1 MDFRIL
7 GPFEVYDRGEPVLL
21 GAGKQ
26 RAVLALLLLHAN
38 EVVSVD
44 RLIDDLWQ
52 EAPPATAGKIVQ
64 NYVSQ
69 LRRSLDEGVL
79 VTRGH
84 GYALRVEAGEVDVD
98 RFRQLVEDGRRA
110 LTAGDHEHASG
121 SLIDA
126 LGLWRGRAL
135 EDFTYEPFA
144 QDEIQRLEELRLNV
158 VMDRID
164 ADLALGRGVELVG
177 ELEGLIAQHPLQE
190 RLRGQLMIALYR
202 SGRQAEALHAYQEAR
217 RTLIDELG
225 IEPGQALQQ
234 LEKQILNQ
242 DPSLGPPAQRKN
254 AVPETAAGRPNRLRT
269 VLVAA
274 LLVAVGAGTAAA
286 ILLSRDHGG
295 KRITAIAPNS
305 LGAID
310 PKTNK
315 LVGEVTVGA
324 FPRVAVGG
332 GSVWAMNGRDGT
344 MMRIDPKTMEVKKTW
359 SITRTSILSS
369 IAFGADSGWVVA
381 TTPGTLSRARFD
393 QARANANFLPLV
405 GTSDVPDVAVRGS
418 AVWVTSQINRMV
430 FTIDGRLVGPLEGQ
444 DLRGD
449 VTRTRA
455 VPLAIAIDGT
465 AVWFTGFDPSSKAGL
480 LARIDPA
487 RRQVVATIPLP
498 AIPTELAVGY
508 GAVWVAVNSE
518 NAVWRIDER
527 TNVVQRTIPVGNG
540 PYAVAVGEGAVWVVN
555 TKDASV
561 SRIDPATNRVV
572 ATILV
577 GGSPRD
583 IAAGDGLVWVAVA

>member
-26 RAVLALLLLHAN
+26 RALLALLLLHPN

-44 RLIDDLWQ
+44 RLIDDLWH
-52 EAPPATAGKIVQ
+52 EAPPATAGKILQ

-69 LRRSLDEGVL
+69 LRRSLHDGVL

-84 GYALRVEAGEVDVD
+84 GYALHVEAGEVDVD

-110 LTAGDHEHASG
+110 LAAGDPVHASG
-121 SLIDA
+121 ILTEA
-126 LGLWRGRAL
+126 LALWRGRAL

-144 QDEIQRLEELRLNV
+144 QDAIQRLEELRLNA

-164 ADLALGRGVELVG
+164 ADLALGRHVELVG
-177 ELEGLIAQHPLQE
+177 ELEALIAQHPLQE
-190 RLRGQLMIALYR
+190 RLRGQLMTALYR

-217 RTLIDELG
+217 RTLVEELG
-225 IEPGQALQQ
+225 IEPGQVLQQ

-242 DPSLGPPAQRKN
+242 DPSLGPPAQRQK
-254 AVPETAAGRPNRLRT
+254 VPETAVAQPRPLRA
-269 VLVAA
+269 VVVAA

-286 ILLSRDHGG
+286 ILLSRGHSS
-295 KRITAIAPNS
+295 KPITAIAPNS

-315 LVGEVTVGA
+315 LVGEVAVGT

-344 MMRIDPKTMEVKKTW
+344 MMRIDPKTMEVSRTW
-359 SITRTSILSS
+359 SIRTTNVLSS
-369 IAFGADSGWVVA
+369 ITYGADAGWVVA

-393 QARANANFLPLV
+393 QARANAIFLPLV
-405 GTSDVPDVAVRGS
+405 GDSDVPDVAVRGS

-430 FTIDGRLVGPLEGQ
+430 LTIDGGLVGPLDGQ
-444 DLRGD
+444 HLRGD
-449 VTRTRA
+449 VTRTRE
-455 VPLAIAIDGT
+455 VPLAIAIGET

-498 AIPTELAVGY
+498 AIPTELAVGN

-527 TNVVQRTIPVGNG
+527 TNVVQRTIPVGHG
-540 PYAVAVGEGAVWVVN
+540 PYAVAVGEDAVWVVN

-572 ATILV
+572 ATIPV